1 MDLPP
6 AQRSV
11 LEVLIAAEGRVV
23 SRERLTRR
31 AGLRDVSP
39 RRVDSLLS
47 ALRKELGDDVLT
59 NVRGR
64 GWSLTKHVEL

>member
-23 SRERLTRR
+23 SRERLARR
-31 AGLRDVSP
+31 AGLRDASP

-59 NVRGR
+59 TVRGR